1 MELPE
6 DEKRQLKEIEE
17 QLAEED
23 PAFAARLTR
32 KPPAY
37 QRLSRKA
44 MFVVLLLLTYTAG
57 LTLLAGGVSLESVA
71 LIVLGA
77 VVTAIFPVVVAFRAW
92 RSMRGER

>member
-6 DEKRQLKEIEE
+6 DEQRQLKQIEE

-32 KPPAY
+32 KPPAH

-44 MFVVLLLLTYTAG
+44 LFVVLLLLSYVVG
-57 LTLLAGGVSLESVA
+57 LTLLVGGVALESVA
-71 LIVLGA
+71 LTVLG
-77 VVTAIFPVVVAFRAW
+77 VGVTVTYPVLVTV
-92 RSMRGER
+92 RGLRGKR